1 MQTAKDAEFSFLN
14 EHSEADLND
23 VMPTQFRWPV
33 SRLQTVERVLMSH
46 ILIVED
52 ETIIRSALR
61 RLLER
66 NQYEVSE
73 AGSVQEAQER
83 YDIRGFDLIIS
94 DLRLPGA
101 PGTELIK
108 LAEGVP
114 VLIMTSY
121 ASLRSAV
128 DSMKMG
134 AVDYIAKPF
143 DHDEM
148 LQTAARILSEREQ
161 ASSTPQAQSTQPTA
175 AAEATQGEIG
185 IIGHC
190 APMQD
195 LFVKI
200 RKVAPTDSNV
210 LIQGE
215 SGTGKELVARALHNL
230 SQRAK
235 APMISVNCAAIPET
249 LIESEL
255 FGHEKGAFTGASS
268 GRAGLV
274 EAADGGTLFLD
285 EIGELPLE
293 AQARLLRVLQEGEIR
308 RVGSTQS
315 QKVNVRLVAATH
327 RDLKNLAKLGEF
339 REDLYYRL
347 HVIALKLPPLRE
359 RGSDILEI
367 AKAFLARQSARM
379 GGEEM
384 HFSHEAEQA
393 IRHYSWPGN
402 VRELENAIERAAILS
417 ESPEISAELLGVDI
431 ELDGLDDEY
440 DEHCEPLGG
449 GSTGAPSNEPTEDL
463 SLEDYFQHFVL
474 EHQDHMTE
482 TELARKLGISR
493 KCLWE
498 RRQRL
503 GIPRRKSSTTAG

>member
-1 MQTAKDAEFSFLN
+1 MA
-14 EHSEADLND
+14 
-23 VMPTQFRWPV
+23 
-33 SRLQTVERVLMSH
+33 H

-66 NQYEVSE
+66 NQYQVSE
-73 AGSVQEAQER
+73 AGSVQEARER
-83 YDIRGFDLIIS
+83 YSIPGFDLVIS

-101 PGTELIK
+101 PGTELIG
-108 LAEGVP
+108 LAGATP

-128 DSMKMG
+128 DSMKLG
-134 AVDYIAKPF
+134 AIDYIAKPF

-148 LQTAARILSEREQ
+148 LQAVARILRERR
-161 ASSTPQAQSTQPTA
+161 PAQ
-175 AAEATQGEIG
+175 AAENPAVQVAGARAEQGAGSDEIG
-185 IIGHC
+185 IIGRC
-190 APMQD
+190 AAMQD
-195 LFVKI
+195 LFGKI
-200 RKVAPTDSNV
+200 RKVAPTDSTV

-230 SQRAK
+230 SRRAK
-235 APMISVNCAAIPET
+235 APLISVNCAAIPET

-255 FGHEKGAFTGASS
+255 FGHEKGAFTGATA

-308 RVGSTQS
+308 RVGSVQS
-315 QKVNVRLVAATH
+315 QKVDVRLIAATH
-327 RDLKNLAKLGEF
+327 RDLKSLARNGQF

-347 HVIALKLPPLRE
+347 HVISLRLPALRE
-359 RGSDILEI
+359 REDDVQDI
-367 AKAFLARQSARM
+367 AQVFLARQCARM
-379 GGEEM
+379 GREALS
-384 HFSHEAEQA
+384 FSAEALKA
-393 IRHYSWPGN
+393 IGHYHWPGN
-402 VRELENAIERAAILS
+402 VRELENAIERAVILS
-417 ESPEISAELLGVDI
+417 EGSQIPLDLLGIDV
-431 ELDGLDDEY
+431 ELDEDFAPAHG
-440 DEHCEPLGG
+440 EH
-449 GSTGAPSNEPTEDL
+449 APAASNEPAEDL

-482 TELARKLGISR
+482 TELARKLGVSR

-503 GIPRRKSSTTAG
+503 GIPRRKSGAASDT

>member
-1 MQTAKDAEFSFLN
+1 
-14 EHSEADLND
+14 
-23 VMPTQFRWPV
+23 MP
-33 SRLQTVERVLMSH
+33 H

-66 NQYEVSE
+66 NQYQVSE

-83 YDIRGFDLIIS
+83 FSIPTFDLIVS

-108 LAEGVP
+108 LGQGTP

-148 LQTAARILSEREQ
+148 LQAVARILRDRVS
-161 ASSTPQAQSTQPTA
+161 ASSAPAEPRPTGKTSG
-175 AAEATQGEIG
+175 AEKTGANNSNGEIG
-185 IIGHC
+185 IIGSC
-190 APMQD
+190 PPMQD
-195 LFVKI
+195 LYSKI

-230 SQRAK
+230 SKRAK
-235 APMISVNCAAIPET
+235 APMISVNCAAIPES

-255 FGHEKGAFTGASS
+255 FGHEKGAFTGASA

-308 RVGSTQS
+308 RVGSVQS
-315 QKVNVRLVAATH
+315 QKVDVRLIAATH
-327 RDLKNLAKLGEF
+327 RDLKSLAKIGQF

-347 HVIALKLPPLRE
+347 HVIALKLPALRE
-359 RGSDILEI
+359 RGADVNEI
-367 AKAFLARQSARM
+367 ANAFLLRQGARIDRTDLKFAAD
-379 GGEEM
+379 
-384 HFSHEAEQA
+384 AEQA

-402 VRELENAIERAAILS
+402 VRELENAVERAVILS
-417 ESPEISAELLGVDI
+417 ESPEISAELLGIDI
-431 ELDGLDDEY
+431 ELSDLDD
-440 DEHCEPLGG
+440 DDFIGLSSQQ
-449 GSTGAPSNEPTEDL
+449 GSGSNTSHEPTEDL

-482 TELARKLGISR
+482 TELARKLGVSR

-503 GIPRRKSSTTAG
+503 GIPRRKTGVASES

>member
-1 MQTAKDAEFSFLN
+1 
-14 EHSEADLND
+14 
-23 VMPTQFRWPV
+23 MP
-33 SRLQTVERVLMSH
+33 H

-83 YDIRGFDLIIS
+83 FSIPSFDMIVS

-108 LAEGVP
+108 LGEGKP

-148 LQTAARILSEREQ
+148 LQAVARILRDRQTVQSLQAERSAL
-161 ASSTPQAQSTQPTA
+161 ASKAGGSDKGASNA
-175 AAEATQGEIG
+175 NGEIG
-185 IIGHC
+185 IIGSC
-190 APMQD
+190 PPMLD
-195 LFVKI
+195 LYSKI

-210 LIQGE
+210 LVQGE

-230 SQRAK
+230 SRRAK
-235 APMISVNCAAIPET
+235 APMISVNCAAIPES

-255 FGHEKGAFTGASS
+255 FGHEKGAFTGASA

-308 RVGSTQS
+308 RVGSVQS
-315 QKVNVRLVAATH
+315 QKVDVRLIAATH
-327 RDLKNLAKLGEF
+327 RDLKTLAKNGEF

-347 HVIALKLPPLRE
+347 HVIALKLPALRE
-359 RGSDILEI
+359 RGSDVIEI
-367 AKAFLARQSARM
+367 ARAFLARQSARV
-379 GGEEM
+379 GRSDLKFGPD
-384 HFSHEAEQA
+384 AEQA

-402 VRELENAIERAAILS
+402 VRELENAVERAVILC
-417 ESPEISAELLGVDI
+417 ENPEITADLLGIDI
-431 ELDGLDDEY
+431 ELDGLNDDEY
-440 DEHCEPLGG
+440 MGLAPLPNASNANSGNHEP
-449 GSTGAPSNEPTEDL
+449 SEDL

-482 TELARKLGISR
+482 TELARKLGVSR

-503 GIPRRKSSTTAG
+503 GIPRRKGVANET

>member
-1 MQTAKDAEFSFLN
+1 
-14 EHSEADLND
+14 
-23 VMPTQFRWPV
+23 MP
-33 SRLQTVERVLMSH
+33 H

-83 YDIRGFDLIIS
+83 FSIPSFDLIVS

-108 LAEGVP
+108 LGQGKP

-148 LQTAARILSEREQ
+148 LQAVARILRDRQTLQGMQAER
-161 ASSTPQAQSTQPTA
+161 A
-175 AAEATQGEIG
+175 AASKPAAGDKPGVVDNSNGEIG
-185 IIGHC
+185 IIGSC
-190 APMQD
+190 PPMQD
-195 LFVKI
+195 LYSKI
-200 RKVAPTDSNV
+200 RKVAPSDSNV
-210 LIQGE
+210 LVQGE

-230 SQRAK
+230 SRRAK
-235 APMISVNCAAIPET
+235 APMISVNCAAIPES

-255 FGHEKGAFTGASS
+255 FGHEKGAFTGASA

-308 RVGSTQS
+308 RVGSVQS
-315 QKVNVRLVAATH
+315 QKVDVRLIAATH
-327 RDLKNLAKLGEF
+327 RDLKSLAKIGQF

-347 HVIALKLPPLRE
+347 HVIALKLPALRE
-359 RGSDILEI
+359 RGADVNEI
-367 AKAFLARQSARM
+367 ARAFLARQSAKAGRNDLR
-379 GGEEM
+379 
-384 HFSHEAEQA
+384 FAADAEQA

-402 VRELENAIERAAILS
+402 VRELENAVERAVILC
-417 ESPEISAELLGVDI
+417 ESPEISAELLGIDI
-431 ELDGLDDEY
+431 ELSDLEDDEFIG
-440 DEHCEPLGG
+440 L
-449 GSTGAPSNEPTEDL
+449 APQPSPANPTSHEPTEDL

-482 TELARKLGISR
+482 TELARKLGVSR

-503 GIPRRKSSTTAG
+503 GIPRRKGVASET

>member
-1 MQTAKDAEFSFLN
+1 
-14 EHSEADLND
+14 
-23 VMPTQFRWPV
+23 MP
-33 SRLQTVERVLMSH
+33 H

-66 NQYEVSE
+66 NQYQVSE

-83 YDIRGFDLIIS
+83 FSIATFDLIVS

-108 LAEGVP
+108 LGQGKP

-148 LQTAARILSEREQ
+148 LQAVARILRDRP
-161 ASSTPQAQSTQPTA
+161 STPAPAAPAETRPGTAKA
-175 AAEATQGEIG
+175 AADKPAAAAANGEIG
-185 IIGHC
+185 IIGSC
-190 APMQD
+190 APMQE
-195 LFVKI
+195 LYVKI

-230 SQRAK
+230 SRRAK

-255 FGHEKGAFTGASS
+255 FGHEKGAFTGASA

-308 RVGSTQS
+308 RVGSVQS
-315 QKVNVRLVAATH
+315 QKVDVRLIAATH
-327 RDLKNLAKLGEF
+327 RDLKNLAKAGQF

-347 HVIALKLPPLRE
+347 HVIALKLPALRE
-359 RGSDILEI
+359 RGPDVNEI
-367 AKAFLARQSARM
+367 ASAFLARQSARI
-379 GGEEM
+379 GRDDL
-384 HFSHEAEQA
+384 HFSSEAEQA

-402 VRELENAIERAAILS
+402 VRELENAVERAVILS
-417 ESPEISAELLGVDI
+417 ESPEISAELLGIDI
-431 ELDGLDDEY
+431 ELADLEDDDLLDSL
-440 DEHCEPLGG
+440 PGMAGG
-449 GSTGAPSNEPTEDL
+449 GSNASHEPTEDL

-482 TELARKLGISR
+482 TELARKLGVSR

-503 GIPRRKSSTTAG
+503 GIPRRKSNATSDN

>member
-1 MQTAKDAEFSFLN
+1 MA
-14 EHSEADLND
+14 
-23 VMPTQFRWPV
+23 
-33 SRLQTVERVLMSH
+33 H

-66 NQYEVSE
+66 NQYQVSE
-73 AGSVQEAQER
+73 AGSVQEARER
-83 YDIRGFDLIIS
+83 YSIPGFDLVIS

-101 PGTELIK
+101 PGTELIG
-108 LAEGVP
+108 LAGATP

-128 DSMKMG
+128 DSMKLG
-134 AVDYIAKPF
+134 AIDYIAKPF
-143 DHDEM
+143 DHDEK
-148 LQTAARILSEREQ
+148 LQAVARILRERR
-161 ASSTPQAQSTQPTA
+161 PAQ
-175 AAEATQGEIG
+175 AAENPAVQVAGARAEQGAGSDEIG
-185 IIGHC
+185 IIGRC
-190 APMQD
+190 AAMQD
-195 LFVKI
+195 LFGKI
-200 RKVAPTDSNV
+200 RKVAPTDSTV

-230 SQRAK
+230 SRRAK
-235 APMISVNCAAIPET
+235 APLISVNCAAIPET

-255 FGHEKGAFTGASS
+255 FGHEKGAFTGATA

-308 RVGSTQS
+308 RVGSVQS
-315 QKVNVRLVAATH
+315 QKVDVRLIAATH
-327 RDLKNLAKLGEF
+327 RDLKSLARNGQF

-347 HVIALKLPPLRE
+347 HVISLRLPALRE
-359 RGSDILEI
+359 REDDVQDI
-367 AKAFLARQSARM
+367 AQVFLARQCARM
-379 GGEEM
+379 GREALS
-384 HFSHEAEQA
+384 FSAEALKA
-393 IRHYSWPGN
+393 IGHYHWPGN
-402 VRELENAIERAAILS
+402 VRELENAIERAVILS
-417 ESPEISAELLGVDI
+417 EGSQIPLDLLGIDV
-431 ELDGLDDEY
+431 ELDEDFAPAHG
-440 DEHCEPLGG
+440 EH
-449 GSTGAPSNEPTEDL
+449 APAASNEPAEDL

-503 GIPRRKSSTTAG
+503 GIPRRKSGAASDT

>member
-1 MQTAKDAEFSFLN
+1 
-14 EHSEADLND
+14 
-23 VMPTQFRWPV
+23 MP
-33 SRLQTVERVLMSH
+33 H

-66 NQYEVSE
+66 NQYQVSE

-83 YDIRGFDLIIS
+83 FSIPTFDLIVS

-108 LAEGVP
+108 LGQGTP

-148 LQTAARILSEREQ
+148 LQAVARILRDRQS
-161 ASSTPQAQSTQPTA
+161 ASSAPAEQRPAGKA
-175 AAEATQGEIG
+175 ADKPGVDNSNGEIG
-185 IIGHC
+185 IIGSC
-190 APMQD
+190 PPMQD
-195 LFVKI
+195 LYGKI

-230 SQRAK
+230 SKRAK
-235 APMISVNCAAIPET
+235 APMISVNCAAIPES

-255 FGHEKGAFTGASS
+255 FGHEKGAFTGASA

-308 RVGSTQS
+308 RVGSVQS
-315 QKVNVRLVAATH
+315 QKVDVRLIAATH
-327 RDLKNLAKLGEF
+327 RDLKSLAKIGQF

-347 HVIALKLPPLRE
+347 HVIALKLPALRE
-359 RGSDILEI
+359 RGADVNEI
-367 AKAFLARQSARM
+367 AHAFLLRQSARINRTDLK
-379 GGEEM
+379 
-384 HFSHEAEQA
+384 FAPDAEQA

-402 VRELENAIERAAILS
+402 VRELENAVERAVILS
-417 ESPEISAELLGVDI
+417 ESPEISAELLGIDI
-431 ELDGLDDEY
+431 ELSDLEDDDFIGLA
-440 DEHCEPLGG
+440 PSQG
-449 GSTGAPSNEPTEDL
+449 GSNTSHEPTEDL

-482 TELARKLGISR
+482 TELARKLGVSR

-503 GIPRRKSSTTAG
+503 GIPRRKTGVASES

>member
-1 MQTAKDAEFSFLN
+1 
-14 EHSEADLND
+14 
-23 VMPTQFRWPV
+23 MP
-33 SRLQTVERVLMSH
+33 H

-66 NQYEVSE
+66 NQYQVSE

-83 YDIRGFDLIIS
+83 FSIATFDLIVS

-108 LAEGVP
+108 LGQGTP

-148 LQTAARILSEREQ
+148 LQAVARILRDRQNTPAVATERGNGK
-161 ASSTPQAQSTQPTA
+161 AAPGDKAATSTA
-175 AAEATQGEIG
+175 ANGEIG
-185 IIGHC
+185 IIGSC
-190 APMQD
+190 PPMQD
-195 LFVKI
+195 LYGKI

-230 SQRAK
+230 SRRAK

-255 FGHEKGAFTGASS
+255 FGHEKGAFTGASA

-308 RVGSTQS
+308 RVGSVQS
-315 QKVNVRLVAATH
+315 QKVDVRLIAATH
-327 RDLKNLAKLGEF
+327 RDLKNLAKVGQF

-347 HVIALKLPPLRE
+347 HVIALKLPALRE
-359 RGSDILEI
+359 RGTDVNEI
-367 AKAFLARQSARM
+367 ANAFLARQSARV
-379 GGEEM
+379 GRNDLRFG
-384 HFSHEAEQA
+384 HDAEQA

-402 VRELENAIERAAILS
+402 VRELENAVERAVILC
-417 ESPEISAELLGVDI
+417 ESPEISADLLGIDI
-431 ELDGLDDEY
+431 ELSDLEDDE
-440 DEHCEPLGG
+440 PFAGL
-449 GSTGAPSNEPTEDL
+449 SGASSSANNTSHEPTEDL

-482 TELARKLGISR
+482 TELARKLGVSR

-503 GIPRRKSSTTAG
+503 GIPRRKSGATSEG

>member
-1 MQTAKDAEFSFLN
+1 
-14 EHSEADLND
+14 
-23 VMPTQFRWPV
+23 MP
-33 SRLQTVERVLMSH
+33 H

-66 NQYEVSE
+66 NQYQVSE

-83 YDIRGFDLIIS
+83 YSIPGFDLIIS

-108 LAEGVP
+108 LAQGTP

-148 LQTAARILSEREQ
+148 LQAVARILKERQ
-161 ASSTPQAQSTQPTA
+161 DAKSAPGDRPAASRGGDKA
-175 AAEATQGEIG
+175 AAANSDGEIG
-185 IIGHC
+185 IIGSC
-190 APMQD
+190 PAM
-195 LFVKI
+195 LELYSKI
-200 RKVAPTDSNV
+200 RKVAPTDSTV

-230 SQRAK
+230 SRRAK
-235 APMISVNCAAIPET
+235 APLISVNCAAIPET

-255 FGHEKGAFTGASS
+255 FGHEKGAFTGATA

-308 RVGSTQS
+308 RVGSVQS
-315 QKVNVRLVAATH
+315 QKVDVRLIAATH
-327 RDLKNLAKLGEF
+327 RDLKTLAKTGQF

-347 HVIALKLPPLRE
+347 HVISLKLPALRE
-359 RGSDILEI
+359 RGNDVLEI
-367 AKAFLARQSARM
+367 ARAFLTRQCTQM
-379 GGEEM
+379 GRDNLR
-384 HFSHEAEQA
+384 FASDAEQA

-402 VRELENAIERAAILS
+402 VRELENAIERAVILC
-417 ESPEISAELLGVDI
+417 ESPDISADLLGIDI
-431 ELDGLDDEY
+431 ELDDLDDE
-440 DEHCEPLGG
+440 DFSDGLPQAQANNTAH
-449 GSTGAPSNEPTEDL
+449 EPTEDL

-503 GIPRRKSSTTAG
+503 GIPRRKSGAAAGP

>member
-1 MQTAKDAEFSFLN
+1 
-14 EHSEADLND
+14 
-23 VMPTQFRWPV
+23 MP
-33 SRLQTVERVLMSH
+33 H

-66 NQYEVSE
+66 NQYQVSE

-83 YDIRGFDLIIS
+83 FSIPTFDLIVS

-108 LAEGVP
+108 LGQGTP

-148 LQTAARILSEREQ
+148 LQAVARILRDRQSAGSAQ
-161 ASSTPQAQSTQPTA
+161 AEPRPAGKA
-175 AAEATQGEIG
+175 ANGADKPGVDNSNGEIG
-185 IIGHC
+185 IIGSC
-190 APMQD
+190 PPMQD
-195 LFVKI
+195 LYSKI

-230 SQRAK
+230 SKRAK
-235 APMISVNCAAIPET
+235 APMISVNCAAIPES

-255 FGHEKGAFTGASS
+255 FGHEKGAFTGASA

-308 RVGSTQS
+308 RVGSVQS
-315 QKVNVRLVAATH
+315 QKVDVRLIAATH
-327 RDLKNLAKLGEF
+327 RDLKSLAKIGQF

-347 HVIALKLPPLRE
+347 HVIALKLPALRE
-359 RGSDILEI
+359 RGADVNEI
-367 AKAFLARQSARM
+367 ANAFLLRQSARINRTDLK
-379 GGEEM
+379 
-384 HFSHEAEQA
+384 FAADAEQA

-402 VRELENAIERAAILS
+402 VRELENAVERAVILS
-417 ESPEISAELLGVDI
+417 ESPEISAELLGIDI
-431 ELDGLDDEY
+431 ELSDLEDDDFLDMA
-440 DEHCEPLGG
+440 PQPGG
-449 GSTGAPSNEPTEDL
+449 GSNTSHEPTEDL

-482 TELARKLGISR
+482 TELARKLGVSR

-503 GIPRRKSSTTAG
+503 GIPRRKTGVASES

>member
-1 MQTAKDAEFSFLN
+1 
-14 EHSEADLND
+14 
-23 VMPTQFRWPV
+23 MP
-33 SRLQTVERVLMSH
+33 H

-66 NQYEVSE
+66 NQYQVSE

-83 YDIRGFDLIIS
+83 FSIPGFDLIVS

-108 LAEGVP
+108 LSQGTP

-148 LQTAARILSEREQ
+148 LQAVARILRDHQQ
-161 ASSTPQAQSTQPTA
+161 AKNAPSAPA
-175 AAEATQGEIG
+175 ASPRASADKAVDNSNGEIG
-185 IIGHC
+185 IIGSC
-190 APMQD
+190 PAMQEMYS
-195 LFVKI
+195 KI

-230 SQRAK
+230 SRRAK
-235 APMISVNCAAIPET
+235 APLISVNCAAIPET

-255 FGHEKGAFTGASS
+255 FGHEKGAFTGASA

-308 RVGSTQS
+308 RVGSVQS
-315 QKVNVRLVAATH
+315 QKVDVRLIAATH
-327 RDLKNLAKLGEF
+327 RDLKSLAKIGQF

-359 RGSDILEI
+359 RGADVIEI
-367 AKAFLARQSARM
+367 ARAFLIRQCNRQGRNDLSFAID
-379 GGEEM
+379 
-384 HFSHEAEQA
+384 AEQA
-393 IRHYSWPGN
+393 IRHYPWPGN
-402 VRELENAIERAAILS
+402 VRELENAIERAVILCEGS
-417 ESPEISAELLGVDI
+417 SISAELLGIDI
-431 ELDGLDDEY
+431 ELDDLEDDFTGLPVQASGLG
-440 DEHCEPLGG
+440 HEP
-449 GSTGAPSNEPTEDL
+449 SEPTEDL

-503 GIPRRKSSTTAG
+503 GIPRRKASGAAAG

>member
-1 MQTAKDAEFSFLN
+1 
-14 EHSEADLND
+14 
-23 VMPTQFRWPV
+23 MP
-33 SRLQTVERVLMSH
+33 H

-66 NQYEVSE
+66 NQYQVSE

-83 YDIRGFDLIIS
+83 FSIATFDLIVS

-108 LAEGVP
+108 LGQGTP

-148 LQTAARILSEREQ
+148 LQAVARILRDRQ
-161 ASSTPQAQSTQPTA
+161 NAPAPA
-175 AAEATQGEIG
+175 AVNAAEPRANGKAVAADKASPASANGEIG
-185 IIGHC
+185 IIGSC
-190 APMQD
+190 PPMQD
-195 LFVKI
+195 MFGKI

-230 SQRAK
+230 SRRAK

-255 FGHEKGAFTGASS
+255 FGHEKGAFTGASA

-308 RVGSTQS
+308 RVGSVQS
-315 QKVNVRLVAATH
+315 QKVDVRLIAATH
-327 RDLKNLAKLGEF
+327 RDLKNLAKAGQF

-347 HVIALKLPPLRE
+347 HVIALKLPALRE
-359 RGSDILEI
+359 RGSDVNEI
-367 AKAFLARQSARM
+367 ADAFLARQSARI
-379 GGEEM
+379 GRDDL
-384 HFSHEAEQA
+384 HFSAEAEQA

-402 VRELENAIERAAILS
+402 VRELENAVERAVILS
-417 ESPEISAELLGVDI
+417 ESAEISADLLGIDI
-431 ELDGLDDEY
+431 ELSGLEDEGPF
-440 DEHCEPLGG
+440 DTAPAVA
-449 GSTGAPSNEPTEDL
+449 GAGTNNASHEPTEDL

-482 TELARKLGISR
+482 TELARKLGVSR

-503 GIPRRKSSTTAG
+503 GIPRRKSNATSDN

>member
-1 MQTAKDAEFSFLN
+1 
-14 EHSEADLND
+14 
-23 VMPTQFRWPV
+23 
-33 SRLQTVERVLMSH
+33 MSH

-83 YDIRGFDLIIS
+83 YSIPGFDLIVS

-108 LAEGVP
+108 LAEGTP

-148 LQTAARILSEREQ
+148 LQTVARILSDHQ
-161 ASSTPQAQSTQPTA
+161 QSAAVQAQPARSASATA
-175 AAEATQGEIG
+175 AGSGRDDIG

-195 LFVKI
+195 LFGKI

-230 SQRAK
+230 SRRAK

-255 FGHEKGAFTGASS
+255 FGHEKGAFTGASA

-308 RVGSTQS
+308 RVGSVQS
-315 QKVNVRLVAATH
+315 QKVDVRLIAATH
-327 RDLKNLAKLGEF
+327 RDLKTLAKTGQF

-359 RGSDILEI
+359 RGSDVLEI
-367 AKAFLARQSARM
+367 AKAFLARQGERM
-379 GGEEM
+379 GSDDL
-384 HFSHEAEQA
+384 HFSRDAEQA

-417 ESPEISAELLGVDI
+417 ESPEIDAELLGIDI
-431 ELDGLDDEY
+431 ELDELDD
-440 DEHCEPLGG
+440 DFDEPLGSIRG
-449 GSTGAPSNEPTEDL
+449 IANSNEPTEDL

-503 GIPRRKSSTTAG
+503 GIPRRKSSSAAG